1 MEMDAINEVAVHVF
15 YVNAIAYMIC
25 TLNNY
30 FCVEQRLQ
38 LIVSNDS
45 SGSSSASTSSDITE
59 GISERSIANFILHM
73 LLSSRWKVTGH
84 SNPRNETKLQY

>member
-15 YVNAIAYMIC
+15 YANAIAYMIC

-30 FCVEQRLQ
+30 FCVEQR
-38 LIVSNDS
+38 NDS